1 MARPTVAILST
12 ENLIHN
18 VITLKQRAAP
28 SRLIAMVKANA
39 YGHGLRSV
47 AVRLASYA
55 DILGVASI
63 DEALALR
70 KMGIKTPIMLAEG
83 VFEAQELVQASA
95 EHLQVVV
102 HEPTQIAWL
111 NEHPLPCPLTVWI
124 KVNTGMGRLGFLPE
138 QVPGIYRDLQNNT
151 SIHPRIGVMSHFAC
165 SETLDHPLN
174 ASQIQALTS
183 LLAALPGAS
192 PISLCNSGGILNFP
206 DFYYDYVRPGA
217 LVYGISPIKDTASYD
232 FGLKPV
238 MTLQSKLIA
247 INTLPKG
254 SSVGYG
260 GRYIFTQENRVGVV
274 AIGYGD
280 GYPWSARDG
289 TPTLIGGKICPLIG
303 RVSMDMLTVDLSD
316 CPHANV
322 GDCVTLWGEGLPME
336 TVALYTSEFPY
347 SLVTGVQ
354 HRVRFIWT

>member
-28 SRLIAMVKANA
+28 SRLIIMVKANA

-95 EHLQVVV
+95 EYLQVVV
-102 HEPTQIAWL
+102 HEPTQITWL

-165 SETLDHPLN
+165 SETIDHPLN
-174 ASQIQALTS
+174 TSQIQEFQNLLS
-183 LLAALPGAS
+183 LLPEVS
-192 PISLCNSGGILNFP
+192 PVSLCNSGGLLNFP
-206 DFYYDYVRPGA
+206 DLHYDYVRPGG
-217 LVYGISPIKDTASYD
+217 LVYGLSPVSGTTGVQL
-232 FGLKPV
+232 GLKPV
-238 MTLQSKLIA
+238 MTLQSNLIA

-260 GRYIFTQENRVGVV
+260 GRYTCTQETRLGVL

-280 GYPWSARDG
+280 GYPFSARDG

-303 RVSMDMLTVDLSD
+303 RVSMDMLTVDVSD
-316 CPHANV
+316 CPHAKV
-322 GDCVTLWGEGLPME
+322 GDCVTLWGEGLPVE
-336 TVALYTSEFPY
+336 TVALYTSEIPY
-347 SLVTGVQ
+347 TLVTGVQ
-354 HRVRFIWT
+354 HRVRYIWT